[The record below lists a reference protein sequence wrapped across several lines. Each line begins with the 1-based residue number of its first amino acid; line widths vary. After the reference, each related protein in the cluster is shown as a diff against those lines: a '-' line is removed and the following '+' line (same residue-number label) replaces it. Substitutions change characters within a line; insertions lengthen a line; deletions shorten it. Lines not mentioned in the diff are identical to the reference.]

1 MRSVVAAPLLAL
13 LMQTACATPS
23 YGQQVSFTMEQANAI
38 LDSLQARGD
47 WQRMYAI
54 QTARLNNRNTALD
67 NYVMLDSLSKV
78 QLIMCDSVRRKQY
91 GEIGELRSENSN
103 LTRKVKA
110 RGLTWPVMLAIGVII
125 GVLVQ

>member
-1 MRSVVAAPLLAL
+1 
-13 LMQTACATPS
+13 
-23 YGQQVSFTMEQANAI
+23 
-38 LDSLQARGD
+38 
-47 WQRMYAI
+47 MYAI